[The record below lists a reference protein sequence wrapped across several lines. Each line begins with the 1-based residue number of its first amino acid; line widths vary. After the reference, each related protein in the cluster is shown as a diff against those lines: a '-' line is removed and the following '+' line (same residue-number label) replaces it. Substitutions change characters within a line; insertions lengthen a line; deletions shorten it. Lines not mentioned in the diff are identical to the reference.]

1 MHLCWK
7 NIFQI
12 KYFSTCLYRSAQA
25 QTAENQK
32 IMTHSVVMN
41 ADDKRRLENIVRFG
55 TIKTINPSQ
64 PIPTV
69 IVNLDDIDTPEIRCL
84 NARSGS
90 DTTWDMPSVG
100 EECMVISP
108 CGDIGPTSIGMYGF
122 YNDAHPAPSSD
133 LNKKLRVFSDGCVI
147 AYDVSAHHLSAI
159 LPNLGTV
166 EITSNGGV
174 TVNANGG
181 VTVNANDGLTIN
193 AVAGGTT
200 HNGNFFLN
208 GSQVITGNST
218 VQGSHLVQGSSHST
232 GDFSTEAD
240 VTAGSISLKSHKTSG
255 VKSGTETSGVL
266 IP

>member
-1 MHLCWK
+1 
-7 NIFQI
+7 
-12 KYFSTCLYRSAQA
+12 
-25 QTAENQK
+25 
-32 IMTHSVVMN
+32 MTHSVVMN

-108 CGDIGPTSIGMYGF
+108 CGDIGPTSIVMYGF

-133 LNKKLRVFSDGCVI
+133 LNKKLRVYSDGCVI

-159 LPNLGTV
+159 LPGSGTA
-166 EITSNGGV
+166 EITANGGV
-174 TVNANGG
+174 TVNASGG
-181 VTVNANDGLTIN
+181 VVVNANDGLTIN
-193 AVAGGTT
+193 AVSGGTT
-200 HNGNFFLN
+200 HNGNFYLN
-208 GSQVITGNST
+208 GSQVTTGNNT
-218 VQGSHLVQGSSHST
+218 VQGSQLVQGSSHST
-232 GDFSTEAD
+232 GDFSTDAD
-240 VTAGSISLKSHKTSG
+240 VKAGDISLTYHKTSD
-255 VKSGTETSGVL
+255 VKSGTDTSGVP

>member
-7 NIFQI
+7 NTFQI
-12 KYFSTCLYRSAQA
+12 KCFLTCLYRSTQA

-90 DTTWDMPSVG
+90 DTTWDMPSIG

-108 CGDIGPTSIGMYGF
+108 CGDIGPTSIVMYGF
-122 YNDAHPAPSSD
+122 YNDSHPSPSSD
-133 LNKKLRVFSDGCVI
+133 LNKKIRVYSDGCVI
-147 AYDVSAHHLSAI
+147 AYDISAHHLSAI
-159 LPNLGTV
+159 LPSSGTA
-166 EITSNGGV
+166 ELTANGGV
-174 TVNANGG
+174 TVNASGG
-181 VTVNANDGLTIN
+181 VVVNANDGLTIN
-193 AVAGGTT
+193 AVSGGTT
-200 HNGNFFLN
+200 HNGNFYLN
-208 GSQVITGNST
+208 GSQVTTGNNT
-218 VQGSHLVQGSSHST
+218 VQGSQLVQGSSHST
-232 GDFSTEAD
+232 GDFSTDAD
-240 VTAGSISLKSHKTSG
+240 VKAGDISLTYHKTSD
-255 VKSGTETSGVL
+255 VKSGTETSGVP